1 MGQTAR
7 EQRVIEFLVGHG
19 PQFLETRCLGLRPV
33 LERELSV
40 CLPAPRGE
48 SLSKRCGGAD
58 RVTLVVLSACRVDRG
73 LEAGGIDRIDADAE
87 AVATLLRDDERIGSG
102 FGAAERFAEPS
113 DVAADRGRRTGR
125 GRTFEHD
132 VEESIGGRHFARV
145 QDERRE
151 QPPLAGTSQ
160 VDDAVDTRHPNRAEY
175 FEFHRRL
182 PLRPTLPSGGQRL
195 NQSVVATAWQREMPA
210 QRHVLASSGSG
221 SATAE
226 PSMDSLAIRLQ
237 RLGGRLG
244 VAHREPLDPH
254 GMDPIMHIQNSFDT
268 ADEVVGNPVG
278 NGPGRGGPALENP
291 AITRV
296 HRLAVLAAATLIG
309 VVSAC
314 ASDGDEGQPQQALR
328 RSRRPRRHRNPS
340 KRIRRSR
347 RRSRQIPPPT
357 APIETTAT
365 TSEPVETDPPP
376 ATVAVPEPKRLLAG
390 TMSGGTTFVAAFM
403 EPQVTFT
410 IPEDHGPQSW
420 SAIRLDQEGF
430 VILALQDAPTPGVP
444 ADYEPGAGVTLVS
457 EGATIDDVVA
467 SVTAYAEANDDFDV
481 TVESGQF
488 RGEEVT
494 VLRANSSRIGGFVDV
509 PTSSDSG
516 FGFPDGPRRFVAY
529 LIEGPDQVVLAH
541 FDSHELDYDFMVDR
555 ATPVLESIE
564 FL

>member
-1 MGQTAR
+1 
-7 EQRVIEFLVGHG
+7 
-19 PQFLETRCLGLRPV
+19 
-33 LERELSV
+33 
-40 CLPAPRGE
+40 
-48 SLSKRCGGAD
+48 
-58 RVTLVVLSACRVDRG
+58 
-73 LEAGGIDRIDADAE
+73 
-87 AVATLLRDDERIGSG
+87 
-102 FGAAERFAEPS
+102 
-113 DVAADRGRRTGR
+113 
-125 GRTFEHD
+125 
-132 VEESIGGRHFARV
+132 
-145 QDERRE
+145 
-151 QPPLAGTSQ
+151 
-160 VDDAVDTRHPNRAEY
+160 
-175 FEFHRRL
+175 
-182 PLRPTLPSGGQRL
+182 
-195 NQSVVATAWQREMPA
+195 MPA

-278 NGPGRGGPALENP
+278 NGPGRGGPALGNP

-314 ASDGDEGQPQQALR
+314 ASDGDEGATPA
-328 RSRRPRRHRNPS
+328 SSPTVATTAATSEPVETD
-340 KRIRRSR
+340 
-347 RRSRQIPPPT
+347 PPISAPVETDPAPT